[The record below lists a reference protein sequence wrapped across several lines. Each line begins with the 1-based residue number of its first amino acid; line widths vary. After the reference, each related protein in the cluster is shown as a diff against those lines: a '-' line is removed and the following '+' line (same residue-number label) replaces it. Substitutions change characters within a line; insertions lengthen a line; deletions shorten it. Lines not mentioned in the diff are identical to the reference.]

1 MKMRSK
7 KKRIVYGMIILLAFS
22 IHENLITDVL
32 AADMTDRTVQET
44 TTEETTAVSE
54 TTTEE
59 TTTEETTAASET
71 TTEETT
77 TQHETT
83 TSEKTTTKK
92 ETDTG
97 EETTVATIVHADL
110 AVADTVSKSTVISF
124 SKKKKLKAHLYV
136 YSQGKK
142 KTKKV
147 RILATIQKYK
157 KGKWIKYR
165 KICKVKKS
173 FYCCISKDIRLK
185 SKGKYRAVIKI
196 IYYGKKKT
204 KIGRYK
210 RVSKKI
216 II

>member
-54 TTTEE
+54 TTTQQEI
-59 TTTEETTAASET
+59 TTEETTAAS
-71 TTEETT
+71 ETT

-97 EETTVATIVHADL
+97 EKTTVSTIMPADV

-136 YSQGKK
+136 YSQGKM

-173 FYCCISKDIRLK
+173 FYCSISKDIRMK

-196 IYYGKKKT
+196 IYYGKKKN

-210 RVSKKI
+210 RVSKAI